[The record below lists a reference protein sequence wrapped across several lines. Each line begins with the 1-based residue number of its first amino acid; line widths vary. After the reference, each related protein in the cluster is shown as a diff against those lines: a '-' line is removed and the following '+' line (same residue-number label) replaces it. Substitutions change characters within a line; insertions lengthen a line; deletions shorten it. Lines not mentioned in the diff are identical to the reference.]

1 MCDSEHRLH
10 LSVWLRDGINV
21 DTDGW
26 KFRVEGR
33 DTVAGFLPGAPWRT
47 DFNGCAHHVGL
58 LLHPEVLRRL
68 AGEQGEAFFECLRRD
83 GYLRVRPADVVVLRA
98 ARELDIALLAS
109 NSSPL
114 LREAKSLELLA
125 RLVEAGVRQNTVR
138 ARPRERE
145 RLEHARDLL
154 LADLVRAPTIAELA
168 RAWRAEHLPAQAGLQ
183 TAFWC
188 AGLCALPAGTH
199 ARRVGTD
206 RLRAHECVG
215 SRPSPGLYQHESFRH
230 RIPQGTRHAAGRTQA
245 SIIREQFSRALI
257 AAGPR
262 RPGGR
267 NPPKMGVPGIAFVRR
282 ALSKSPQVP
291 PVSRSRARNWVYR
304 TRRHSRRIAE
314 QIWSG

>member
-1 MCDSEHRLH
+1 MSRTPIVDVAGYLPADLSTRPDLWPAGPQRSGAHVTAYGLGAFSSHSEYPQATELTVCDSEHRLH

-33 DTVAGFLPGAPWRT
+33 DTVAGFLPGAPWRI

-168 RAWRAEHLPAQAGLQ
+168 RACGLN
-183 TAFWC
+183 TF
-188 AGLCALPAGTH
+188 
-199 ARRVGTD
+199 
-206 RLRAHECVG
+206 RLKQGFKQHFGVPVYA
-215 SRPSPGLYQHESFRH
+215 LYQQERM
-230 RIPQGTRHAAGRTQA
+230 RAAW
-245 SIIREQFSRALI
+245 ELI
-257 AAGPR
+257 ASGRMSVSEAGHHL
-262 RPGGR
+262 GYT
-267 NPPKMGVPGIAFVRR
+267 NMSHFGIAFRKAHGMLPGALKRR
-282 ALSKSPQVP
+282 SSESSFPG
-291 PVSRSRARNWVYR
+291 
-304 TRRHSRRIAE
+304 H
-314 QIWSG
+314 